1 MPEKFLKEQKEKLEE
16 EKKKLEK
23 ELKHFAKKDASIK
36 GNWKTKF
43 PDFGPKTADTSE
55 EIDQREEYEA
65 TLPVEHVLEI
75 KLQKIK
81 DALERIEKRTYGI
94 CQTCGKK
101 IEVKRLKICPEAN
114 ICIKCSK

>member
-1 MPEKFLKEQKEKLEE
+1 MTKKFLKEQKGKLEE
-16 EKKKLEK
+16 EERKLEE
-23 ELKHFAKKDASIK
+23 ELKHFAKKDADIK

-43 PDFGPKTADTSE
+43 PYFGPKTADTSE

-65 TLPVEHVLEI
+65 SLSIEHVLEI

-81 DALERIEKRTYGI
+81 NTLERIKKGTYGI

-101 IEVKRLKICPEAN
+101 IEVKRLKVCPEAN
-114 ICIKCSK
+114 TCIKCSK